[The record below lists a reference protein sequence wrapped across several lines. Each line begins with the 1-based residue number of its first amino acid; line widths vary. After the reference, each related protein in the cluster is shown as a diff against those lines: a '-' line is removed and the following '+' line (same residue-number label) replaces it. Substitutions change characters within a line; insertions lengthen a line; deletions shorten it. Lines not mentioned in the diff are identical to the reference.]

1 MRREV
6 KCILDYVED
15 GIKYWSAGYKYKATK
30 HHDGTWSIITN
41 YGNVGKVGQYYLLD
55 NFNDYFVE
63 VKKQNKLN

>member
-6 KCILDYVED
+6 ECILDYVED
-15 GIKYWSAGYKYKATK
+15 GIEYWSTGCKYKATK

-41 YGNVGKVGQYYLLD
+41 YGNVGKVGRYYLLD

-63 VKKQNKLN
+63 VKKNKIN